1 MKHAA
6 AAGLLPVG
14 MTDVLPPFASNEADA
29 VEKILGFF
37 GRYAY
42 QRVSPPLA
50 EFEETLF
57 SQQNDD
63 LKNQTFRLIDSLSG
77 KTMGIRADMTSQI
90 GRIALTRLSDEPRP
104 LRLAYAGHVLRLNGT
119 QLNPARQILQVGAEL
134 VGADVAQADAEVIL
148 LAAGALKAIGFERVS
163 IDLNLPTLYPAL
175 CGAYGFSREETD
187 ALAGFVNQKD
197 FSAAHEFLN
206 ASGKSGR
213 AALPVFDVLFE
224 AYGDCDRVLALLNTL
239 DLPDEARAE
248 CRRLAQVADLLKNS
262 GIALKI
268 TADALENRGFEYHRG
283 IAFSVYDAD
292 TFVELGR
299 GGRYIASLKGKAGEP
314 AVGVTLLMTEI
325 LSVLKI
331 PAAEKRVYVPL
342 DTPFAET
349 EKLSGCAIVCGLSN
363 DAEGEARR
371 LSCDFI
377 YAGGTLRPL

>member
-175 CGAYGFSREETD
+175 CGAHGFSREETD

-206 ASGKSGR
+206 ASGKNGR
-213 AALPVFDVLFE
+213 AALPVFDVLFD
-224 AYGDCDRVLALLNTL
+224 AYGDCDHVLALLNTL